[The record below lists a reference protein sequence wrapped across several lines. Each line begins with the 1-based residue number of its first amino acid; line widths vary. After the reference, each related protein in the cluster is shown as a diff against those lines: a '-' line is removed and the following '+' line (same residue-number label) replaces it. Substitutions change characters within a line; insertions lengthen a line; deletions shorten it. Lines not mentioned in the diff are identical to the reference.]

1 MTEPAAALSGT
12 LKEDAKTSGGLL
24 EATTSTH
31 AVEEAAY
38 GPTRFV
44 RPPASVTSS
53 AWQ

>member
-1 MTEPAAALSGT
+1 MVAGAFSNT
-12 LKEDAKTSGGLL
+12 LKVEAATTGGLL

-31 AVEEAAY
+31 TEEAAAY